1 MESRVY
7 EFVYTRSGCRTKG
20 QRRRPKRTKGDIM
33 EKVTNTIINVGVND
47 YDTTLF
53 ESQYMLEAGMAYN
66 SYVILDDKVAVM
78 DTVDSAVTEAWLKN
92 LDEALDGRTVDYVVV
107 QHMEPDHSGSLLQLV
122 EKYPEMKI
130 VGNAKTFPMMS
141 QFFDVDIEDKK
152 IVVAEGDT
160 LELGSHTFTFV
171 MAPMVHWPEV
181 MVTYESTEKVL
192 FSADAFGKFGTRDA
206 DEDWACEARRYYFN
220 IVGKYGVQVQML
232 LKKAA
237 ALDIQT
243 ICPLHGPVLTENLE
257 YYIDKYNTW
266 SSYEPEDK
274 GIFIAHASIH
284 GNTAKAA
291 EKLKEI
297 LEEAGAEKV
306 AIADL
311 CREDMHESVEDA
323 FRYDRLVLA
332 ASSYD
337 AGVFPPME
345 KFLHHLKVKN
355 YQKRTVAIM
364 ENGSWAPTAARVMK
378 AELEGMKNIEIV
390 EPVITIKSTMKQDNV
405 EQMKELAKNLVK

>member
-1 MESRVY
+1 
-7 EFVYTRSGCRTKG
+7 
-20 QRRRPKRTKGDIM
+20 M
-33 EKVTNTIINVGVND
+33 EKVTNAIINVGVND
-47 YDTTLF
+47 YNITLF

-78 DTVDSAVTEAWLKN
+78 DTVDSTATEEWMKN
-92 LDEALDGRTVDYVVV
+92 LCEAIDGRSVDYVVV
-107 QHMEPDHSGSLLQLV
+107 QHMEPDHSGSLLKLI
-122 EKYPEMKI
+122 EKFPEMKI
-130 VGNAKTFPMMS
+130 VGNAKTFSMMS
-141 QFFDVDIEDKK
+141 QFFDIDIEDKK
-152 IVVAEGDT
+152 IVVTEGDT
-160 LELGSHTFTFV
+160 LELGSHTLTFM

-181 MVTYESTEKVL
+181 MVTYESFEKVL

-237 ALDIQT
+237 AMDIQT

-337 AGVFPPME
+337 AEVFPPMAE
-345 KFLHHLKVKN
+345 FLHHLKAKN

-378 AELEGMKNIEIV
+378 AELEGMKNIDIV
-390 EPVITIKSTMKQDNV
+390 EPVITIKSTLKLDNV
-405 EQMKELAKNLVK
+405 EQMKELAKVLVK